1 MLLLGPRLA
10 EGGITVETTHVE
22 VTYEGFLVAVDGDA
36 ERKVA
41 SEEFSVA
48 FEQMAERLH
57 EIDGLVDP
65 SLWGQA
71 SSGQIEL
78 AFCLP
83 RLGNSKKVTA
93 NAISIIA
100 EAGAAGGID
109 MDGCGE
115 TAQNGGE
122 LATIMSSSATNSALG
137 CPRLVLHG
145 AHRTTE
151 VQPSP

>member
-1 MLLLGPRLA
+1 M
-10 EGGITVETTHVE
+10 ETTHVE
-22 VTYEGFLVAVDGDA
+22 VTYQGVLVAVDGDA
-36 ERKVA
+36 ERNVT

-57 EIDGLVDP
+57 EINGLMDP

-83 RLGNSKKVTA
+83 GLGNTDEA
-93 NAISIIA
+93 TLDAISIIA
-100 EAGAAGGID
+100 EVGAAGGID

-115 TAQNGGE
+115 LTQYGGE
-122 LATIMSSSATNSALG
+122 PAALSNSNPANSVPG

-151 VQPSP
+151 VQPSS

>member
-1 MLLLGPRLA
+1 M
-10 EGGITVETTHVE
+10 ESTHVE
-22 VTYEGFLVAVDGDA
+22 VTYEGVLVAVDGDA
-36 ERKVA
+36 ERKLT

-83 RLGNSKKVTA
+83 RLGNAEEATVD
-93 NAISIIA
+93 AISIIA
-100 EAGAAGGID
+100 EVGAAGGID

-115 TAQNGGE
+115 TTPNGEG
-122 LATIMSSSATNSALG
+122 LATLGAARAAKSAPV

-145 AHRTTE
+145 AHRTTK
-151 VQPSP
+151 VQPSS

>member
-1 MLLLGPRLA
+1 M
-10 EGGITVETTHVE
+10 ETTHVE
-22 VTYEGFLVAVDGDA
+22 VTYEGVLVAVDGDA
-36 ERKVA
+36 ERKLT

-71 SSGQIEL
+71 SNGKVEL

-83 RLGNSKKVTA
+83 RFGNTKKMTA
-93 NAISIIA
+93 DAISIIA
-100 EAGAAGGID
+100 EVGAAGGID

-115 TAQNGGE
+115 TTPNGEG
-122 LATIMSSSATNSALG
+122 LATLGATRAAKSAPEW
-137 CPRLVLHG
+137 PRLVLHG

-151 VQPSP
+151 VQPSS

>member
-1 MLLLGPRLA
+1 M
-10 EGGITVETTHVE
+10 ETTHLE
-22 VTYEGFLVAVDGDA
+22 VTYEGVLVAVDGDA
-36 ERKVA
+36 ERKLT

-48 FEQMAERLH
+48 FEQMAEKLH

-65 SLWGQA
+65 SVWGQA

-78 AFCLP
+78 AFCLSG
-83 RLGNSKKVTA
+83 LGNTDEA
-93 NAISIIA
+93 TLDALSIIA
-100 EAGAAGGID
+100 EVGAAGGID

-122 LATIMSSSATNSALG
+122 PATLVSSRAANSAPG

-145 AHRTTE
+145 AHRTIE
-151 VQPSP
+151 VQPSS